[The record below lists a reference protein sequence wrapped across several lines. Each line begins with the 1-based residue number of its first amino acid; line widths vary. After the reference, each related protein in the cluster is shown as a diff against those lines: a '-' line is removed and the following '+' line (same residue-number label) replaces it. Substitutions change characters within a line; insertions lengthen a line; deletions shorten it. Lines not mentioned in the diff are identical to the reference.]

1 MNRCEP
7 KLDASVAPERTSMKQ
22 QDHSLSPAHVALL
35 ETIPLPAGAQI
46 DAVDVDYEL
55 DGTGLQGYVAFD
67 AASTESRPGVLII
80 HDWLGLQEYPK
91 VRAQMLAR
99 LGYVAFAADIY
110 GTGVRPSPQDG
121 AKVSG
126 AFYGDPALVRARAT
140 AGLAQLRANPLVDP
154 GRIAVIG
161 YCFGG
166 FVALEL
172 ARSGADVAGVVP
184 FHGVLSTPAT
194 DGAANIRA
202 KILVLA
208 GGSDPVVPD
217 EHIVE
222 FKNEM
227 RAAPQLDWQLVS
239 YSGAQHAFTLPEA
252 NSPEHGAAYHP
263 VAERRSWAAMRAFFD
278 EIFA

>member
-1 MNRCEP
+1 
-7 KLDASVAPERTSMKQ
+7 
-22 QDHSLSPAHVALL
+22 
-35 ETIPLPAGAQI
+35 
-46 DAVDVDYEL
+46 
-55 DGTGLQGYVAFD
+55 
-67 AASTESRPGVLII
+67 
-80 HDWLGLQEYPK
+80 
-91 VRAQMLAR
+91 MLAR

-140 AGLAQLRANPLVDP
+140 AGLEQLRANPLVDP
-154 GRIAVIG
+154 DRIAVIG

-184 FHGVLSTPAT
+184 FHGVLSTPAAE
-194 DGAANIRA
+194 DAANIRA

-217 EHIVE
+217 EQIVE
-222 FKNEM
+222 FKNAM

-239 YSGAQHAFTLPEA
+239 YSGALHAFTLPEA

-278 EIFA
+278 EIFG

>member
-1 MNRCEP
+1 MVQ
-7 KLDASVAPERTSMKQ
+7 ASP
-22 QDHSLSPAHVALL
+22 SPAHAALL
-35 ETIPLPAGAQI
+35 ATTPVPAGAQI
-46 DAVDVDYEL
+46 EVADVDYEL
-55 DGTGLQGYVAFD
+55 DNTALQGYVAFD
-67 AASTESRPGVLII
+67 AASNEPRPGVLII

-91 VRAQMLAR
+91 IRAQMLAR

-110 GTGVRPSPQDG
+110 GAGVRPGPADG

-126 AFYGDPALVRARAT
+126 AFYADPGLVRARST
-140 AGLAQLRANPLVDP
+140 AGLDQLRAHPLVDP
-154 GRIAVIG
+154 SRIAVIG

-172 ARSGADVAGVVP
+172 ARSGADLAGVVP
-184 FHGVLSTPAT
+184 FHGVLSSPAAA
-194 DGAANIRA
+194 DAANIRA

-217 EHIVE
+217 EQIVE
-222 FKNEM
+222 FFTAM
-227 RAAPQLDWQLVS
+227 RAAPQVDWQLVS

-278 EIFA
+278 EIFG

>member
-1 MNRCEP
+1 M
-7 KLDASVAPERTSMKQ
+7 AP
-22 QDHSLSPAHVALL
+22 SLSPVHAALL
-35 ETIPLPAGAQI
+35 ATVPLPAGAVI
-46 DAVDVDYEL
+46 ETGDVDYEL
-55 DGTGLQGYVAFD
+55 DGTPLQGFLAFD
-67 AASTESRPGVLII
+67 SASTERRPGVLIM

-91 VRAQMLAR
+91 VRAEMLAR

-126 AFYGDPALVRARAT
+126 GFYGDPALVRARAT
-140 AGLAQLRANPLVDP
+140 AGLDQLLANPLVDP

-184 FHGVLSTPAT
+184 FHGVLSTPSA

-202 KILVLA
+202 KVLVLA

-217 EHIVE
+217 EQIVE
-222 FKNEM
+222 FKQAM
-227 RAAPQLDWQLVS
+227 RAAPQVDWQLIS

>member
-1 MNRCEP
+1 M
-7 KLDASVAPERTSMKQ
+7 AP
-22 QDHSLSPAHVALL
+22 SLSPAHAALL
-35 ETIPLPAGAQI
+35 ATIPLPAA
-46 DAVDVDYEL
+46 AVIETDDVDYDL
-55 DGTGLQGYVAFD
+55 DGTPLQGFLAFD
-67 AASTESRPGVLII
+67 AASTEPRPGVLIM

-91 VRAQMLAR
+91 VRAEMLAR

-110 GTGVRPSPQDG
+110 GAGVRPSPQDG

-126 AFYGDPALVRARAT
+126 SFYGDPALVRARAT
-140 AGLAQLRANPLVDP
+140 AGLDQLLANPLVDP
-154 GRIAVIG
+154 RRIAVIG

-172 ARSGADVAGVVP
+172 ARAGADVAGVVP
-184 FHGVLSTPAT
+184 FHGVLSTPTA
-194 DGAANIRA
+194 DDAVNIRA

-217 EHIVE
+217 EQIVE
-222 FKNEM
+222 FKQDM
-227 RAAPQLDWQLVS
+227 RTAPQVDWQLIS

-252 NSPEHGAAYHP
+252 NAPDHGTVYHP

-278 EIFA
+278 EIFG

>member
-1 MNRCEP
+1 MTR
-7 KLDASVAPERTSMKQ
+7 SST
-22 QDHSLSPAHVALL
+22 LSPAHAALL
-35 ETIPLPAGAQI
+35 ATVPLPAGAVI
-46 DAVDVDYEL
+46 AAGDVEYEL
-55 DGTGLQGYVAFD
+55 DGTPLQGYLAVD
-67 AASTESRPGVLII
+67 AASTERRPGVLIM

-110 GTGVRPSPQDG
+110 GSGVRPGPQDG

-126 AFYGDPALVRARAT
+126 SFYGDPALVRARAT
-140 AGLAQLRANPLVDP
+140 AGLDQLLANPLVDP

-172 ARSGADVAGVVP
+172 ARSGADIAGVVP
-184 FHGVLSTPAT
+184 FHGVLSTPSA

-202 KILVLA
+202 KVLVLA

-217 EHIVE
+217 EQIVE
-222 FKNEM
+222 FKRTM
-227 RAAPQLDWQLVS
+227 RAAPQVDWQLIS

>member
-1 MNRCEP
+1 M
-7 KLDASVAPERTSMKQ
+7 AQAP
-22 QDHSLSPAHVALL
+22 SLSPAHTALL
-35 ETIPLPAGAQI
+35 ATIPLPAGAVI
-46 DAVDVDYEL
+46 DTDDVDYEL
-55 DGTGLQGYVAFD
+55 DGTDLQGFLAVD
-67 AASTESRPGVLII
+67 AASTERRPGVLII

-91 VRAQMLAR
+91 VRAEMLAR

-126 AFYGDPALVRARAT
+126 RFYGDPALVRARAA
-140 AGLAQLRANPLVDP
+140 AGLEQLRANPLVDP
-154 GRIAVIG
+154 TRIAVIG

-172 ARSGADVAGVVP
+172 ARSGADVAAVVP

-194 DGAANIRA
+194 DGTAHIRA

-217 EHIVE
+217 AQIVE
-222 FKNEM
+222 FCNEL
-227 RAAPQLDWQLVS
+227 RAAPQVDWQLVI

-263 VAERRSWAAMRAFFD
+263 VAARRSWAAMLSFLD
-278 EIFA
+278 EIFG